1 MTKNSFPI
9 AYIKKTFRKKKEV
22 WVVFGE
28 MYSQKSTK
36 NNFRVEV
43 LSLLMNPT
51 LDIIALM
58 PYCRYDH
65 AIKSTFKYVAI
76 ESGTIGLFKS
86 FRVCSVLENPL

>member
-1 MTKNSFPI
+1 
-9 AYIKKTFRKKKEV
+9 
-22 WVVFGE
+22 

-86 FRVCSVLENPL
+86 FRYALFLKILYENAANTYVGFKLFTG